1 MSQISKYQM
10 DKILEERMFSVF
22 YQTLADLRKKDEVQ
36 EFLNDLLTPTERI
49 MLAKRL
55 AIATLLIKG
64 TTYEYIRDV
73 IKVST
78 STIMGVKT
86 WLNIGGKGYLK
97 AVTKLIRNEKFD
109 AFLDKTEELIEKLTI
124 PRPGS
129 DWSKKRSQSWK
140 EYSLRRK
147 KRII

>member
-22 YQTLADLRKKDEVQ
+22 YQTLTDLRKKDEVQ

>member
-97 AVTKLIRNEKFD
+97 AVTKLILNEKFD